1 MEHKYSFT
9 KDKDG
14 KPIHYIYCCFN
25 DKLKVCQRLEM
36 ILIEQAINPE
46 QFTLDFENHVV
57 KQFLEANNNNI
68 F

>member
-1 MEHKYSFT
+1 MEHKYYFT
-9 KDKDG
+9 QDKDG
-14 KPIHYIYCCFN
+14 NPIDYTYCCFN
-25 DKLKVCQRLEM
+25 DKVKVCQRLEM

-46 QFTLDFENHVV
+46 QFRLNFELDVV